1 MSPGW
6 LSLWAPAPPSS
17 SGPWFSCCRYSSA
30 SEARLRSSSSR
41 SRKWSRS
48 RAALTAAQYRFG
60 ALGSGGLLIRVRVV
74 DRVERGLEQGADLAR
89 LGKQALALGR
99 SLTRHRPGLG
109 VRLADHQ
116 LGLPLCLVLQV
127 VRGLLRRDERRP
139 QQRLEVTMARELAL
153 ELLDPVGVVGPLPPD
168 LLERVGDLADQLV
181 DGTAAV
187 AEQAPLEANV
197 VELHRGDGHGVLL
210 RCSGRRARR
219 LRAAARST
227 RGWPPSARG
236 RPDQA
241 AAGSAGRSAGTARR
255 RLAGTPR
262 RAAPRRCRAG
272 APRRAARRRRR
283 AAGRPAGRCRSAP
296 SLSTRYLQAAQAWPS
311 DGTSG
316 HGPRLLGQAW
326 LKNPRS
332 SRRARSS
339 AETCTFRGVSRKT
352 LSATRCMPPS
362 SAYVRPLVK
371 SIRRLE
377 SSWSAPCRLRIT
389 GIPSLNLSAICCA
402 SLKLRGITRCTWTDG
417 IAPIGPELAAG
428 AAERRLFRGRST
440 AVAGAAS
447 SGSGSVQ
454 SSKSRWR
461 PRGVRRRTFG
471 RSL

>member
-6 LSLWAPAPPSS
+6 LSLWISSRSS
-17 SGPWFSCCRYSSA
+17 SSWPWFSCCRYSSA

-89 LGKQALALGR
+89 LGEEPLALGR

-116 LGLPLCLVLQV
+116 LGLPLCLVLQL

-168 LLERVGDLADQLV
+168 LLERVGDLADQLF
-181 DGTAAV
+181 DGAPAV

-219 LRAAARST
+219 RRSAARST

-236 RPDQA
+236 RPDRA

-255 RLAGTPR
+255 RRAGTRR
-262 RAAPRRCRAG
+262 RAATRRCRAG
-272 APRRAARRRRR
+272 APTRAARRRTR
-283 AAGRPAGRCRSAP
+283 AAGRRAGTCRSAP
-296 SLSTRYLQAAQAWPS
+296 SPSTRHLPGARAAQAWAS
-311 DGTSG
+311 EGTSG
-316 HGPRLLGQAW
+316 PGPVLLGQAW
-326 LKNPRS
+326 LKKPRS

-362 SAYVRPLVK
+362 RAYVRPLVK

-389 GIPSLNLSAICCA
+389 GIASLNLSAICCA
-402 SLKLRGITRCTWTDG
+402 SLKLRGITRCTCTEG
-417 IAPIGPELAAG
+417 IPRTGGAAG
-428 AAERRLFRGRST
+428 STAAVRRLLPRGRNT
-440 AVAGAAS
+440 AVRDEDSA
-447 SGSGSVQ
+447 GSGSVQ
-454 SSKSRWR
+454 SSKSC
-461 PRGVRRRTFG
+461 
-471 RSL
+471 